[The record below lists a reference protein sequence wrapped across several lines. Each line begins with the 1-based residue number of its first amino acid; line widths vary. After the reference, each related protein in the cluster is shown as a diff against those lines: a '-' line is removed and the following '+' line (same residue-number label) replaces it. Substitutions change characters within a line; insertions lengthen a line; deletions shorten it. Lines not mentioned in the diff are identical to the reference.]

1 MVRSHHN
8 PLLLSLY
15 LTASLPVLAQDAEDE
30 PPADQAPQSDPPS
43 EEPDD
48 AGEVYVV
55 TGSRTEVA
63 ISESVVV
70 TDVVT
75 REQIE
80 QAGAEDASQIL
91 DSMSGVEIVRSFRG
105 AGVRMQGL
113 DSEYVLVLIDGQRM
127 IGRRDGV
134 LDLSRIPAERIER
147 IEVVKGAASALYGSD
162 AIAGVINI
170 ITREPEDPFSAEAHA
185 SYGSRNTIAGS
196 ANLGLKRERWSTGAN
211 LGWHS
216 TDGYDWDPSDA
227 QTDGSQIRQGS
238 VDIGADGKLT
248 QDWRVSG
255 DASYLQRDS
264 QGVDQTGPANFDRHN
279 LTEEAGVRLGTEHL
293 LGDCAKL
300 RANLTGSMLRD
311 QYLQDQQGSDALDS
325 YEESQESLVQLDS
338 QLDWVLGELMF
349 LSLGVEGSSEQMDSP
364 RLSRPGDRYRFAAFA
379 QDEIRLLAEDQL
391 AIVPSARID
400 MDSWFG
406 VHPTPRLALR
416 YDPIETLAFRLAA
429 GQGFRAP
436 VFKEMFIFFENPS
449 AGYQVE
455 GNPDLK
461 PETSF
466 NISGGI
472 EYSPVDPLRLR
483 VDLFRNQLEN
493 MITYGMLED
502 ATSTSAA
509 RWSYVNVAS
518 ALTQGVELATRLG
531 LGEIGQLDL
540 GYTYTYTWSYEE
552 GVERPLDGR
561 APHRGT
567 AALSLG
573 SANWG
578 LDGSVRGSL
587 VGATQ
592 FYLDEDG
599 DGVEDEVAIDPYI
612 ALDARIQKRILRKRL
627 ALFVGVDNVL
637 NAGDALYIHLDPR
650 MIYGGLTVYHPPWG
664 D

>member
-1 MVRSHHN
+1 MGLRRHCA
-8 PLLLSLY
+8 LLACLGLSW
-15 LTASLPVLAQDAEDE
+15 ALPALAQD
-30 PPADQAPQSDPPS
+30 SD
-43 EEPDD
+43 EEPQEEPAPGD

-55 TGSRTEVA
+55 TGSRTEQA

-91 DSMSGVEIVRSFRG
+91 DSMSGVEIVRTFRG

-170 ITREPEDPFSAEAHA
+170 ITREPEDPFSVEGHA
-185 SYGSRNTIAGS
+185 SYGSRNTAAGS
-196 ANLGLKRERWSTGAN
+196 VNLGLKRERWSTGAN
-211 LGWHS
+211 VGWHS

-227 QTDGSQIRQGS
+227 QTDGSRIRQGS
-238 VDIGADGKLT
+238 VDLGANGKLT
-248 QDWRVSG
+248 DRWRVSG

-264 QGVDQTGPANFDRHN
+264 RGVDQNGPANFDRHN
-279 LTEEAGVRLGTEHL
+279 LTEEAGVRAGTEHL
-293 LGDCAKL
+293 LGDSAKL
-300 RANLTGSMLRD
+300 RANLTGSLLRD
-311 QYLQDQQGSDALDS
+311 QYVQDQQGSDALDS
-325 YEESQESLVQLDS
+325 YEESQESLIQLDS
-338 QLDWVLGELMF
+338 QLDWVLGKRQF
-349 LSLGVEGSSEQMDSP
+349 LSVGVEGSSEQMDSP
-364 RLSRPGDRYRFAAFA
+364 RLSRPGERYRFAAYA
-379 QDEIRLLAEDQL
+379 QDEIRLLADDQL

-466 NISGGI
+466 NVSGGV
-472 EYSPVDPLRLR
+472 EYSPADPVRLR

-493 MITYGMLED
+493 MITYGMLAD
-502 ATSTSAA
+502 ATAATAA

-518 ALTQGVELATRLG
+518 ALTQGVELAAMLDLG
-531 LGEIGQLDL
+531 DVGRLDL

-573 SANWG
+573 QDDWG
-578 LDGSVRGSL
+578 LSGSARGSV

-592 FYLDEDG
+592 FFLDEDG

-612 ALDARIQKRILRKRL
+612 SLDARLQQRVLHRRL
-627 ALFVGVDNVL
+627 ALFVGVDNIL

-650 MIYGGLTVYHPPWG
+650 MIYGGLTIYHPPWG

>member
-1 MVRSHHN
+1 
-8 PLLLSLY
+8 
-15 LTASLPVLAQDAEDE
+15 
-30 PPADQAPQSDPPS
+30 
-43 EEPDD
+43 
-48 AGEVYVV
+48 
-55 TGSRTEVA
+55 
-63 ISESVVV
+63 
-70 TDVVT
+70 VVT

-170 ITREPEDPFSAEAHA
+170 ITREPEDPFSAELHA
-185 SYGSRNTIAGS
+185 SYGSRNTLASS
-196 ANLGLKRERWSTGAN
+196 ASLGIKREKWSTGAN
-211 LGWHS
+211 VGWHS

-227 QTDGSQIRQGS
+227 QTDGSRIRQGS
-238 VDIGADGKLT
+238 ADIGADGKIS
-248 QDWRVSG
+248 DSWRVSADG
-255 DASYLQRDS
+255 SYMQRDS
-264 QGVDQTGPANFDRHN
+264 RGVDQNGPANFDRHN
-279 LTEEAGVRLGTEHL
+279 VTEEAGARLGSVNL
-293 LGDCAKL
+293 LGTSAKL
-300 RANLTGSMLRD
+300 RTNLTGSMLRD
-311 QYLQDQQGSDALDS
+311 QYLQDQQGSDALDKF
-325 YEESQESLVQLDS
+325 EESRESLAQLDS
-338 QLDWVLGELMF
+338 QLDWVLGDHQF
-349 LSLGVEGSSEQMDSP
+349 LSVGVEGSSEQMDSP
-364 RLSRPGDRYRFAAFA
+364 RLNRLGERYRFAAFA
-379 QDEIRLLAEDQL
+379 QDEFRLGADDQL
-391 AIVPSARID
+391 AIVPSARVD

-466 NISGGI
+466 NVSGGV

-493 MITYGMLED
+493 MIAYGMLED
-502 ATSTSAA
+502 ATAATAA

-518 ALTQGVELATRLG
+518 ALTQGVEAAATIG
-531 LGEIGQLDL
+531 LGDLGQLDL

-567 AALSLG
+567 ASLSLG
-573 SANWG
+573 HDDWG
-578 LDGSVRGSL
+578 LNGNLRGSL
-587 VGATQ
+587 VGTTLF
-592 FYLDEDG
+592 FYDEDG
-599 DGVEDEVAIDPYI
+599 DGIEDEIETDPYVS
-612 ALDARIQKRILRKRL
+612 LDARLQKRVLKKRL
-627 ALFVGVDNVL
+627 ALFVGVDNAM

-650 MIYGGLTVYHPPWG
+650 MFYGGLTLYHPRWG